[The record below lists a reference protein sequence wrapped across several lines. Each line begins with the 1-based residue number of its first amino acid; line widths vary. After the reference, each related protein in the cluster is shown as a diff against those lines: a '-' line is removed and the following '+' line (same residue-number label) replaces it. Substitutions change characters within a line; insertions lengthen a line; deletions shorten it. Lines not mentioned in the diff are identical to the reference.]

1 MNDYFHKAR
10 EREPSHIH
18 NFAIY
23 SQENKSET
31 VATASNQT
39 ETAQHITAKIINFK
53 EKSLAIQACK
63 YREKK

>member
-39 ETAQHITAKIINFK
+39 ETHSTQTLLQK
-53 EKSLAIQACK
+53 
-63 YREKK
+63 